1 MPTPTPS
8 SLADWL
14 RANPHRKIGLALG
27 SGGARGGAHLGVLQA
42 LAELGIRP
50 HCIAGTSIGALVG
63 AFAAAGRADRLF
75 DLAERFADWR
85 ELGRFFFEVSPA
97 LDGLYDGKRVMRELS
112 DLLGVETFE
121 ALPTPFAAVAT
132 DLLTGREAV
141 FTAGPLARAI
151 RASIA
156 IPGVF
161 RPVHDGTRLL
171 VDGGLSNP
179 VPVTAC
185 RALGADF
192 VIAVDIAQLPSNPA
206 TPASP
211 PLTPPLADILVR
223 TIRLFEA
230 RVAADRLALDAPD
243 ILVTPPVAH
252 LFTHDF
258 HHLRDII
265 PLGRAAALAAFSSFP
280 PPP

>member
-1 MPTPTPS
+1 MPLDLST
-8 SLADWL
+8 
-14 RANPHRKIGLALG
+14 RKIGLALG

-42 LAELGIRP
+42 LSELGIRP

-63 AFAAAGRADRLF
+63 AFAAANRADRLF
-75 DLAERFADWR
+75 DLADRFADWR

-112 DLLGVETFE
+112 ALLGVDAFE
-121 ALPTPFAAVAT
+121 ALPVPFAAVAT

-141 FTAGPLARAI
+141 FTAGPLVRAI

-161 RPVHDGTRLL
+161 RPVRDGSRLL

-179 VPVTAC
+179 VPVSAC

-192 VIAVDIAQLPSNPA
+192 VIAVDIAQLPANPD

-243 ILVTPPVAH
+243 VLVTPPVAH

-265 PLGRAAALAAFSSFP
+265 PLGRAAALDALRPLLA
-280 PPP
+280 